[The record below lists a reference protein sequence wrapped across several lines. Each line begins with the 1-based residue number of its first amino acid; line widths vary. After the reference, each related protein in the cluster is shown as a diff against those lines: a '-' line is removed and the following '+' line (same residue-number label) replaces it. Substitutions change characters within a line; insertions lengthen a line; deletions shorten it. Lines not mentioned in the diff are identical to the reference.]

1 MTGAALATKWFGVA
15 LLALFMLINFWDR
28 ASLGFA
34 AVPIM
39 HDLKLSPTQFGWLG
53 SSFFILFAVSALA
66 FGWLGNRC
74 SLKWLIASMALVW
87 AIAQAIM
94 IGARTFQAAFA
105 SRVLLG
111 AGEGSAFPTAL
122 HTAFCW
128 FPADRHPLVTAWISV
143 GGPLGI
149 ASGALLITWAIAAWG
164 WHGAFALLC
173 ALSVAWAAAWIVLYP
188 RAENVA
194 PPLHDRASFG
204 HRFETSLFGPTVTAF
219 AVYWVFAVAT
229 YWFPA
234 VMETANGFSAQTA
247 AVVLSI
253 AWAVQIPAFLLAAGA
268 AGLLRNRGYSDKLAL
283 GTLASGGV
291 AVSGAALVVAG
302 LTTNGALASVSVV
315 VCLASVASAVTTL
328 PPMVGDASPQHSRSA
343 AMGSFIGVASLAGL
357 LAPVFFGAVVDLGGA
372 GAAGYNTALTV
383 SGVFVIVAAP
393 AAYLS
398 ACRRRETLRP
408 RNRF

>member
-1 MTGAALATKWFGVA
+1 MA

-28 ASLGFA
+28 AALGFA

-53 SSFFILFAVSALA
+53 SSFFLLFAVSAFA

-74 SLKWLIASMALVW
+74 SLKWLLASMALVW
-87 AIAQAIM
+87 AIAQGIM
-94 IGARTFQAAFA
+94 IGARTFHAAFA

-128 FPADRHPLVTAWISV
+128 FPTERHPLVTAWISV

-149 ASGALLITWAIAAWG
+149 ATGALFITWAITAWG
-164 WHGAFALLC
+164 WHAAFALLC
-173 ALSVAWAAAWIVLYP
+173 ALSVAWAAVWIVLHP
-188 RAENVA
+188 RAANVA
-194 PPLHDRASFG
+194 APLQERTSIGLRFDTSIFG
-204 HRFETSLFGPTVTAF
+204 ATVTAF

-234 VMETANGFSAQTA
+234 VMETANGFSPQTA
-247 AVVLSI
+247 GVVLSI
-253 AWAVQIPAFLLAAGA
+253 AWAVQIPSFLLAAGA
-268 AGLLRNRGYSDKLAL
+268 ARWLRSRGYSDKLGL
-283 GTLASGGV
+283 GMLASAGV
-291 AVSGAALVVAG
+291 AVSGAALVAAG
-302 LTTNGALASVSVV
+302 LTTNGALASASIV
-315 VCLASVASAVTTL
+315 VCLASVALAVTAL

-357 LAPVFFGAVVDLGGA
+357 LAPVFFGAAVDIGGA
-372 GAAGYNTALTV
+372 GPAGYSTALTA
-383 SGVFVIVAAP
+383 SGVFVVVAAP

-398 ACRRRETLRP
+398 AYRRRESLRS
-408 RNRF
+408 RDSL